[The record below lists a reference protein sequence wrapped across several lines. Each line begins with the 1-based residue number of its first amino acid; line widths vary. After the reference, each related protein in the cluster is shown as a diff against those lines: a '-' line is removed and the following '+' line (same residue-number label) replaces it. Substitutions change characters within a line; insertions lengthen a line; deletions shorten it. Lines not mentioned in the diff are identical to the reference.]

1 MKKESKKAKGTKNN
15 VIQKEICF
23 EDFRQCLLTKEP
35 IYKKQNVLRTEH
47 HDIDIYISNKTKKLY
62 ALMTISDLY

>member
-1 MKKESKKAKGTKNN
+1 MPIKYLKIKKKVKKVKGTKKN

-35 IYKKQNVLRTEH
+35 
-47 HDIDIYISNKTKKLY
+47 
-62 ALMTISDLY
+62 M